1 MRHLQRT
8 PGLPGDAERHR
19 FLARALIAIA
29 ALVSMMALAACGGPA
44 TPSAAP
50 SAPAAPAASPAA
62 SPRAAS
68 PAASPGA
75 ASPSA
80 SAGGPA
86 AMAVTV
92 DMGDDLKYS
101 PEHVTIKKGGTIT
114 WKNTSGVVH
123 TSTDDPSKAADP
135 ANAKLPA
142 GAKTWDSGNIDP
154 GKDFT
159 HTFDTP
165 GDYTY
170 FCIPHESA
178 GMVGTITVQP

>member
-29 ALVSMMALAACGGPA
+29 ALVSIMALAACGGPA

-50 SAPAAPAASPAA
+50 SAPASSAPASSAPASSAPA
-62 SPRAAS
+62 
-68 PAASPGA
+68 GA